1 MITIENETRIAES
14 IGSISVMVIAG
25 NYLVIALQE
34 MVVWIIC
41 MFAIILCDLVAGVT
55 HALMQGIKVRASKAF
70 RRTFGKSVVYF
81 AVVAMAVLLNIAT
94 KGEYKLDKW
103 AVLAVAFVESL
114 SIGGHILAMRGYKF
128 NPIMLVKVLAKKKYE
143 LASDELEGIVEKKEV
158 ENEQRNKK

>member
-1 MITIENETRIAES
+1 MMIENETKIIEGV
-14 IGSISVMVIAG
+14 GSISVMAIAS
-25 NYLVIALQE
+25 NYLVIALQD
-34 MVVWIIC
+34 MVIWIIC
-41 MFAIILCDLVAGVT
+41 MFAVILCDLVAGVI
-55 HALMQGIKVRASKAF
+55 HALMIGIPVRASKAF

-94 KGEYKLDKW
+94 KGVYNLDKW
-103 AVLAVAFVESL
+103 AVLGVAFVESL
-114 SIGGHILAMRGYKF
+114 SIGGHSLAMRGYKF